1 MALIQ
6 LAIDGL
12 ALGAAYALV
21 ALGFVLVLN
30 ATGAVNFAHGDLV
43 MVGGFIAIALAQV
56 LPLPGIV
63 LLPLVML
70 AMAALGVVF
79 SWLAY
84 FPLMRRPPA
93 AVYISTIALGIVFQ
107 NTANAIFGAAP
118 RAAPALLGDRVF
130 QIGGG
135 VTIGAQSLAIIL
147 VAAAAILAQHF
158 LFARTR
164 LGRALRATAED
175 RDMARAIGIPVTR
188 MIALT
193 FALASALAGAAGLLL
208 AHKYFVE
215 PTRGTDFIMTA
226 YIAVVI
232 GGWGSIEGAVA
243 GALLIAAFQ
252 AIVSAYV
259 SYAAA
264 TALLYAALL
273 AILFFRPR
281 GLFGERAQRR
291 V

>member
-1 MALIQ
+1 
-6 LAIDGL
+6 
-12 ALGAAYALV
+12 
-21 ALGFVLVLN
+21 
-30 ATGAVNFAHGDLV
+30 
-43 MVGGFIAIALAQV
+43 MVGGFVAIALAQV

-93 AVYISTIALGIVFQ
+93 AVYISTIALGIIFQ

-135 VTIGAQSLAIIL
+135 QVGGGVTIGEQSLAIIL

-232 GGWGSIEGAVA
+232 GGWGSIVGAVA
-243 GALLIAAFQ
+243 GALLIAVFQ

-264 TALLYAALL
+264 SALLYATLL
-273 AILFFRPR
+273 AILFFRPQ
-281 GLFGERAQRR
+281 GLFGERVQRR